1 MPSKW
6 FEEQPKNRNFLSPTG
21 FKLELELFAG
31 VDFFCQSVN
40 IPDISAPSVDVPTRF
55 RGIPIAASGGVTYGD
70 LRLKFIVDED
80 MANYL
85 TIHKW
90 IRENNLANQMD
101 TKKDP
106 EYSKAQIIVLN
117 SNFNPNIIIDFDD
130 LFPVDLSEL
139 SFDVEDRD
147 VDYITSSAT
156 FKFSDFRFTNKRNME
171 I

>member
-6 FEEQPKNRNFLSPTG
+6 FEQQPKNRNFLSPTG

-31 VDFFCQSVN
+31 VDFFCQTVN

-139 SFDVEDRD
+139 SFDVEDKD
-147 VDYITSSAT
+147 VDYITASTT